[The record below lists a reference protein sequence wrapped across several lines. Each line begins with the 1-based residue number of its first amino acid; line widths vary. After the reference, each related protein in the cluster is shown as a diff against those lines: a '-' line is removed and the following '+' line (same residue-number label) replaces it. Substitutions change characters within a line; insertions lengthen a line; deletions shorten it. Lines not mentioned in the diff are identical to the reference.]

1 MKKNYVT
8 LFLMIFATVL
18 VAQRNDFNN
27 NGGNQEWSN
36 AANWSL
42 NAVPVATDV
51 VGFPTLIASI
61 VNADFTVNKI
71 QTTFATA
78 GSTPGGTVNIS
89 GEGILTIDVNANPGT
104 GIENASN
111 NDAILNF
118 SGKVTINNSIATGF
132 KNTLMNHAN
141 GNNNVIQFS
150 DGSLL
155 TINTP
160 LEARSN
166 SGGTYTFNGALAG
179 AGALRFSANTNITF
193 GSTSDH
199 SGRTG
204 DFVWVGANSVVTVNT
219 ADNGVF
225 VPSGQKIQ
233 SNADNCSI
241 VINGANVYKGNIGV
255 DGNRTLTFDVNK
267 NQNSMGEIQFTGSG
281 TGTLNLDIDDSITE
295 LFFANSSEIEWN
307 SGTLNITGFK
317 EGIIKFGTDNTGLTA
332 AQLAQI
338 SADGVGNGQ
347 TLALQTDGTLVLA
360 TSLSID
366 DYDYQSKGR
375 LTFPSIINSENLQIK
390 VPITSYTI
398 FNTLGQKVQSTSN
411 KNEFQ
416 EINVANLKAGIYILT
431 IEGKVSERF
440 IKQ

>member
-8 LFLMIFATVL
+8 LFLMIFATVI

-36 AANWSL
+36 ASNWSL
-42 NAVPVATDV
+42 NAAPLATDI
-51 VGFPTLIASI
+51 VGFPTLITSI
-61 VNADFTVNKI
+61 VNADFTINKI

-118 SGKVTINNSIATGF
+118 SGKVTINNSIASGF
-132 KNTLMNHAN
+132 KNTLMNHTN
-141 GNNNVIQFS
+141 GNSNVIQFS

-166 SGGTYTFNGALAG
+166 SGGTYIFNGALAG
-179 AGALRFSANTNITF
+179 AGVLRFSANTNITF

-241 VINGANVYKGNIGV
+241 IINGANVYKGNIGV
-255 DGNRTLTFDVNK
+255 DGTRTLTFDANK

-281 TGTLNLDIDDSITE
+281 NGTLNLDIDNSVTE
-295 LFFANSSEIEWN
+295 LYFADNSGLDWQT
-307 SGTLNITGFK
+307 GTLNITGFK
-317 EGIIKFGTDNTGLTA
+317 EGLVKFGTDNSGLTA
-332 AQLAQI
+332 AQLLQI
-338 SADGVGNGQ
+338 TADGTASGQ
-347 TLALQTDGTLVLA
+347 TLALEADGTLVLA
-360 TSLSID
+360 SSLSIE

-375 LTFPSIINSENLQIK
+375 LTFPSIITNENLQIK
-390 VPITSYTI
+390 VPITSYKI
-398 FNTLGQKVQSTSN
+398 FNTLGQQVQSFEN
-411 KNEFQ
+411 EKEFQ
-416 EINVANLKAGIYILT
+416 EISTSNLKAGIYIIN

>member
-1 MKKNYVT
+1 MRQNYLT

-18 VAQRNDFNN
+18 VAQDSDFNN
-27 NGGNQEWSN
+27 NGGDQLWSN
-36 AANWSL
+36 PANWTLGTIPGNTTTVRLTTLVESL
-42 NAVPVATDV
+42 VDSDIT
-51 VGFPTLIASI
+51 IK
-61 VNADFTVNKI
+61 KI

-118 SGKVTINNSIATGF
+118 NGKVTINNSIATGF

-141 GNNNVIQFS
+141 GNNNVIQFAE
-150 DGSLL
+150 GSLL

-160 LEARSN
+160 FEARSN
-166 SGGTYTFNGALAG
+166 SGGTYTFNGFLAG

-193 GSTSDH
+193 GNTSDH

-241 VINGANVYKGNIGV
+241 IINGANVYKGDIGV
-255 DGNRTLTFDVNK
+255 DGNRILTFDANK

-281 TGTLNLDIDDSITE
+281 EGTLNLNIDSSVTE
-295 LFFANSSEIEWN
+295 LFFADNSAVDWKT
-307 SGTLNITGFK
+307 GTLNITGFK
-317 EGIIKFGTDNTGLTA
+317 EGVVKFGTDNAGLTA

-338 SADGVGNGQ
+338 TADGVGSGQ
-347 TLALQTDGTLVLA
+347 TLALEADGTLVLA
-360 TSLSID
+360 TSLSIED
-366 DYDYQSKGR
+366 FDYQSKGR
-375 LTFPSIINSENLQIK
+375 LTFPSVINNQNLQIK
-390 VPITSYTI
+390 VPITSYKI
-398 FNTLGQKVQSTSN
+398 FNILGQQVQSFEN
-411 KNEFQ
+411 KKEFQ
-416 EINVANLKAGIYILT
+416 EINTSNLKAGIYIIN

>member
-1 MKKNYVT
+1 
-8 LFLMIFATVL
+8 MIFATVL
-18 VAQRNDFNN
+18 VAQERNDFNN
-27 NGGNQEWSN
+27 IGSDQLWSN
-36 AANWSL
+36 SANWTLS
-42 NAVPVATDV
+42 AVPVATNI
-51 VGFPTLIASI
+51 VGLPTLTASI
-61 VNADFTVNKI
+61 VDADFTINKI

-118 SGKVTINNSIATGF
+118 SGKVTVNNSITTGF

-141 GNNNVIQFS
+141 GSNNVIQFS
-150 DGSLL
+150 EGSLL

-166 SGGTYTFNGALAG
+166 SGGIYTFGGILAG

-193 GSTSDH
+193 ESTSDH

-225 VPSGQKIQ
+225 VPNGQKIQ

-241 VINGANVYKGNIGV
+241 IINGANVYKGNIGV
-255 DGNRTLTFDVNK
+255 DGTRTLTFDANK

-281 TGTLNLDIDDSITE
+281 NGTLNLDIDNSVTE
-295 LFFANSSEIEWN
+295 LFFADNSGLDWKT
-307 SGTLNITGFK
+307 GTLNITGFK
-317 EGIIKFGTDNTGLTA
+317 EGVLKFGTDNAGLTA
-332 AQLAQI
+332 AQLSQI
-338 SADGVGNGQ
+338 TADGVGSGQ
-347 TLALQTDGTLVLA
+347 ALALETDGTLILA
-360 TSLSID
+360 SSLSTE
-366 DYDYQSKGR
+366 DYNYQSKGR
-375 LTFPSIINSENLQIK
+375 LSFPSVISNENLQIK
-390 VPITSYTI
+390 VPITSYKI
-398 FNTLGQKVQSTSN
+398 FNILGQKVQDASN

-416 EINVANLKAGIYILT
+416 EINTSNLKAGIYILT

>member
-8 LFLMIFATVL
+8 LFLMIFATVI

-36 AANWSL
+36 ASNWSL
-42 NAVPVATDV
+42 NAAPVATDI

-61 VNADFTVNKI
+61 VNADFTVKKI

-89 GEGILTIDVNANPGT
+89 GESTLTIDVNANPGL

-111 NDAILNF
+111 NDAILSFN
-118 SGKVTINNSIATGF
+118 GNVTINNSIATGF
-132 KNTLMNHAN
+132 KNTIMNHAN
-141 GNNNVIQFS
+141 GGGNVIQFS
-150 DGSLL
+150 AGSLL
-155 TINTP
+155 TLNTP

-166 SGGTYTFNGALAG
+166 SGGTYTFDGVLAG

-193 GSTSDH
+193 GNTSDN
-199 SGRTG
+199 SDRTG

-317 EGIIKFGTDNTGLTA
+317 EGIIKFGTDNTSLTA

-360 TSLSID
+360 TSLSIE
-366 DYDYQSKGR
+366 DYNYQSKGR
-375 LTFPSIINSENLQIK
+375 LSFPSVISNQNLQIK

-398 FNTLGQKVQSTSN
+398 FNTLGQKVQSASN